1 MFNKYMPDRKSIE
14 YLEVKK
20 HLSLLEKNLYA
31 AIQNIHSLTIE
42 MDRLRNAL
50 AAKEGF
56 EDLAP
61 PVMMTPVP
69 MATPV
74 TTSNGPAGTMSSSK
88 GRTVKVINN

>member
-1 MFNKYMPDRKSIE
+1 MPDRKSIE

-31 AIQNIHSLTIE
+31 AIQNINSLTLE
-42 MDRLRNAL
+42 VERLRNAL

-61 PVMMTPVP
+61 PP
-69 MATPV
+69 MAAPPAVSSSSEADTGRR
-74 TTSNGPAGTMSSSK
+74 GPAAPMSATK
-88 GRTVKVINN
+88 GRTLKVINN